1 MDGTG
6 ARGRLIY
13 ITGASGFIGSRV
25 ATKLIERGDRIRALV
40 RSRERGSALG
50 ALGAE
55 LVIGDVA
62 DHSAHAQG
70 LAGASGAIHLAAIY
84 DIGIV
89 DAAALKRSNV
99 EGTRA
104 FLQAA
109 EAAGT
114 PRIVYTSTTAA
125 LGPAAGDPEPVEAY
139 EGPYHS
145 EYHRTKSEAHRLA
158 RAAQKNGLP
167 LVIVCP
173 SFVYGPGD
181 VGPAGRFVDD
191 IGKRKLPALLS
202 RPAHFS
208 YVYVDD
214 VVDGM
219 IAALDT
225 GKIGEVYILSGEPTD
240 MNDFAQRVAARLG
253 VRAPALRLPVGIA
266 RPAAQAMDAIARVT
280 GIRFPLT
287 REAVNTTA
295 VDHWVHTHERATHDL
310 GYEPRS
316 LEKGLEYLGS

>member
-1 MDGTG
+1 MDG
-6 ARGRLIY
+6 ARASGRLIY
-13 ITGASGFIGSRV
+13 ITGATGFIGSRV
-25 ATKLIERGDRIRALV
+25 AEKLIRRGDEVRVLV
-40 RSRERGSALG
+40 RSRARGAALEALG
-50 ALGAE
+50 ADLI
-55 LVIGDVA
+55 VGDVA
-62 DHSAHAQG
+62 DRAVHEQG

-89 DAAALKRSNV
+89 DSAALQRSNV

-109 EAAGT
+109 EAVGT

-125 LGPAAGDPEPVEAY
+125 LGPANGTEPAEAY

-158 RAAQKNGLP
+158 RSAQKRGLP
-167 LVIVCP
+167 VVIVCP
-173 SFVYGPGD
+173 AFVYGPGD
-181 VGPAGRFVDD
+181 AGPAGRFVED
-191 IGKRKLPALLS
+191 IRNRKLPALLS

-208 YVYVDD
+208 YVFVDD
-214 VVDGM
+214 VADAM

-225 GKIGEVYILSGEPTD
+225 GKVGEVYILSGEPTD
-240 MNDFAQRVAARLG
+240 MNDFAKRVAKRLG
-253 VRAPALRLPVGIA
+253 VRAPALRLPVMIA
-266 RPAAQAMDAIARVT
+266 KPVARVMDVISRPT

-295 VDHWVHTHERATHDL
+295 VHRWVHTHERATRDL

-316 LEKGLEYLGS
+316 IDKGLEYLES

>member
-13 ITGASGFIGSRV
+13 ITGAGGFIGSRV
-25 ATKLIERGDRIRALV
+25 AKKLIRRGDTIRALV
-40 RSRERGSALG
+40 RSRARGSALE

-62 DHSAHAQG
+62 DRAVHAQG
-70 LAGASGAIHLAAIY
+70 LEGASGAIHLAAIY

-89 DAAALKRSNV
+89 DSAALQRSNV

-104 FLQAA
+104 FFEAA

-125 LGPAAGDPEPVEAY
+125 LGPADSSEPTEAY

-158 RAAQKNGLP
+158 RAAQKKGLP

-181 VGPAGRFVDD
+181 GGPAGRFIED
-191 IGKRKLPALLS
+191 IGKRRLPALLS
-202 RPAHFS
+202 APAHFS
-208 YVYVDD
+208 YVFVDD
-214 VVDGM
+214 VADGL
-219 IAALDT
+219 IAALDN
-225 GKIGEVYILSGEPTD
+225 GKTGEVYILSGEATD
-240 MNDFAQRVAARLG
+240 MNDFAGRIAKRLG
-253 VRAPALRLPVGIA
+253 VSPPRLRLPVVIA
-266 RPAAQAMDAIARVT
+266 RPAARVMDVISRVT
-280 GIRFPLT
+280 GIRLPLT
-287 REAVNTTA
+287 REAVNTTS
-295 VDHWVHTHERATHDL
+295 VDRWVHTHERATRDL
-310 GYEPRS
+310 NYKPRS
-316 LEKGLEYLGS
+316 LDEGLEYLGG